1 MPAHKKQTTSES
13 VPIPTK
19 CVIRILVAIVILLSF
34 LAGYLH
40 SLYRLEQR
48 KYRQLED
55 RYVRVRMMIG
65 REEMQRLIDES
76 YEIE

>member
-1 MPAHKKQTTSES
+1 MTTHKKQLVGES
-13 VPIPTK
+13 VPVPTK
-19 CVIRILVAIVILLSF
+19 HIIRILVVIVILLSF

-40 SLYRLEQR
+40 SLYRLEQK